1 MNENKTASKN
11 ACVEEQETSREDKES
26 RCVVCMHPIISGA
39 KKCTKCNSYQ
49 NAFISIL
56 SGLDI
61 KSLVA
66 LVPVV
71 TLAFVFV
78 QDQLI
83 TYKSELKIAPL
94 ECGIDTIKIATA
106 NVGNK
111 DALFAG
117 VKLMNSDSTNNTD
130 FVNMRFSTGAESK
143 LVIEPG
149 KVKVYEMKA
158 FDSTGG
164 SLGLNL
170 TTSNPCQY
178 YIIPRSVNFTEVSTL
193 SEKVCACPQI

>member
-1 MNENKTASKN
+1 MENTNSDTKQQKF
-11 ACVEEQETSREDKES
+11 SREEDVS
-26 RCVVCMHPIISGA
+26 RCVVCMHPIIPGA

-49 NAFISIL
+49 NFFISIL

-78 QDQLI
+78 KDQI
-83 TYKSELKIAPL
+83 TTYKSELKIVPL
-94 ECGIDTIKIATA
+94 ECGLDSIKIATA

-117 VKLMNSDSTNNTD
+117 TKLMRSDSDKNTP
-130 FVNMRFSTGAESK
+130 FINMRFSNTAESE

-149 KVKVYEMKA
+149 KVKVYKMMALDK
-158 FDSTGG
+158 TGG

-170 TTSNPCQY
+170 SESNPCQY
-178 YIIPRSVNFTEVSTL
+178 YILPHSVNFTEASTQP
-193 SEKVCACPQI
+193 EKVCACP